1 MVNNYNEAYKEYYDK
16 VRKKVSGNENKG
28 DKGLMTKE
36 YIYPN
41 TSNVRNYTYGKG
53 TYQINSSKKKYKYI
67 DGFIIRLII
76 TFMLFLVVFTLKVL
90 PNKEAKELYKICKT
104 SINSE
109 FNYKGLLSG
118 VEKLGFDYSGIKNN
132 IEEKYKEVINQI
144 TNINLDDMNKG
155 LNL

>member
-1 MVNNYNEAYKEYYDK
+1 
-16 VRKKVSGNENKG
+16 
-28 DKGLMTKE
+28 
-36 YIYPN
+36 
-41 TSNVRNYTYGKG
+41 
-53 TYQINSSKKKYKYI
+53 
-67 DGFIIRLII
+67 
-76 TFMLFLVVFTLKVL
+76 MLFLVVFTLKVL

>member
-1 MVNNYNEAYKEYYDK
+1 MVNNYNEAYKDYYDK

-28 DKGLMTKE
+28 DNGLMTKE

-53 TYQINSSKKKYKYI
+53 SYQINSSKKKYKYI

-76 TFMLFLVVFTLKVL
+76 TFMLFLVAFTLKVL
-90 PNKEAKELYKICKT
+90 PNKEAKELYQICKT

-109 FNYKGLLSG
+109 FNYKKLLSG

-144 TNINLDDMNKG
+144 NDMNLDDKNNG